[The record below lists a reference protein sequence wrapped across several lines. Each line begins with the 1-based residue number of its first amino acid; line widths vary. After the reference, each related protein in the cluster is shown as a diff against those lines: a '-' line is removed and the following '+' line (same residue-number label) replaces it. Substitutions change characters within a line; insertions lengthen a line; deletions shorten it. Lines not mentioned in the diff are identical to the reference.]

1 MIYFDSNIFIYVLIY
16 EENTKKVKKA
26 DYYLTQLVKGEITGY
41 TCTLT
46 WDEVFYII
54 LRVAGID
61 KAIKSGDFL
70 LNFPNLIFLDV
81 DIELILAAHEIV
93 RKAKIMPRD
102 AIHAASA
109 IKHCSGEIISS
120 DSDFDNVKGITR
132 TF

>member
-1 MIYFDSNIFIYVLIY
+1 MIHFDSNIFIYALIY
-16 EENTKKVKKA
+16 EENTKRVKKA
-26 DYYLTQLVKGEITGY
+26 DYYLTHLVKGEITGC

-61 KAIKSGDFL
+61 EAIKSGDFL
-70 LNFPNLIFLDV
+70 LNFPNLTFLDV
-81 DIELILAAHEIV
+81 DLELILAAHKIA
-93 RKAKIMPRD
+93 RKAKIMPRN

-109 IKHCSGEIISS
+109 IKHCSGEIVSS
-120 DSDFDNVKGITR
+120 DSGFDNVEGITR